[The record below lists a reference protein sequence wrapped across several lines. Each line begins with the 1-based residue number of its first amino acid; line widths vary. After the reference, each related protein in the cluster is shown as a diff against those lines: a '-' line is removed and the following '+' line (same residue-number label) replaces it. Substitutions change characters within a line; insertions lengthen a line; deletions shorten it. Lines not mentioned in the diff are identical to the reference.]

1 LTQNEYDELG
11 QLIRKSVGGTDISGQ
26 ASLQKVDYRYNIR
39 GWLKSINNIKELT
52 QSTDPTD
59 LFAFKITYNQVE
71 NTIGGNIEP
80 LFNGNISETFW
91 KTDTDNFKRSYGYQY
106 DALNRLTNA
115 IYKKQD
121 IPTNSYNE
129 RLTYDPNG
137 NIITMY
143 RTGYQDGSDE
153 SMPIEIDKL
162 VYGYAEKS
170 NTLLS
175 VYDESQSTNGF
186 KDGNINDNDF
196 KYDGYGNMTV
206 DKNKKI
212 DVIKYNHLHL
222 PTEIDFGKS
231 GIISYIYNALG
242 VKVAKQVQAPEI
254 HDQTDYLSGFQ
265 YKNDQLQFFPTAEG
279 YVKVTDGGK
288 FNYVYNYT
296 DHLGNIRVS
305 YTLNPADGQLK
316 ILEENHYYPFG
327 LKHSNYNVDK
337 ADFDK
342 DETGFFVVLKPVERS
357 EFQYKYNGKE
367 YQDELNL
374 NWYDMDARNYMPDIG
389 RWGNMDELAEDFS
402 DLSPYNFSNN
412 NPLRFSDPT
421 GLAPE
426 ENIFSNDINDESKKL
441 TSTVV
446 NGKGEIIDHKD
457 DGDDSIYL
465 DSRKGTVI
473 GKEQNDKKYNVG
485 EYLERDD
492 LFANAKLP
500 DGFLLQFNVEPTE
513 FEVSPLIGGITGGL
527 KYIVYMA
534 RGGKAVKY
542 VGITSQFAIRQAT
555 HLRKKG
561 IFIEKLLENLTK
573 ADARAVEQVL
583 IEMYKLPKNGGTLL
597 NKINSISAKYP
608 AHGEALKRGAELL
621 KDVGL

>member
-1 LTQNEYDELG
+1 
-11 QLIRKSVGGTDISGQ
+11 
-26 ASLQKVDYRYNIR
+26 
-39 GWLKSINNIKELT
+39 
-52 QSTDPTD
+52 
-59 LFAFKITYNQVE
+59 
-71 NTIGGNIEP
+71 

-106 DALNRLTNA
+106 DNLNRLTNA
-115 IYKKQD
+115 IYQKQD
-121 IPTNSYNE
+121 VPTNSYNE

-153 SMPIEIDKL
+153 GMPIEIDKL

-327 LKHSNYNVDK
+327 LKHNNYNVDK

-342 DETGFFVVLKPVERS
+342 DETGFFAVLKPVERS

-367 YQDELNL
+367 FQDEFGLNV
-374 NWYDMDARNYMPDIG
+374 YDYGGRTYAPDAPRFWQIYPKSEKYYNI
-389 RWGNMDELAEDFS
+389 
-402 DLSPYNFSNN
+402 SPYVYVAN
-412 NPLRFSDPT
+412 NPIIFIDPDGKEIIVANKKDQGAVLKMINSKALGTFAFNKSGQLYLAKASGDVSKFSSYYQKQ
-421 GLAPE
+421 LVAA
-426 ENIFSNDINDESKKL
+426 INDKEKINISIAQ
-441 TSTVV
+441 TFQSSGGTT
-446 NGKGEIIDHKD
+446 KD
-457 DGDDSIYL
+457 
-465 DSRKGTVI
+465 V
-473 GKEQNDKKYNVG
+473 DK
-485 EYLERDD
+485 D
-492 LFANAKLP
+492 A
-500 DGFLLQFNVEPTE
+500 
-513 FEVSPLIGGITGGL
+513 GGGVT
-527 KYIVYMA
+527 
-534 RGGKAVKY
+534 
-542 VGITSQFAIRQAT
+542 QQAT
-555 HLRKKG
+555 YPSGKKEADVIISG
-561 IFIEKLLENLTK
+561 NENT
-573 ADARAVEQVL
+573 
-583 IEMYKLPKNGGTLL
+583 N
-597 NKINSISAKYP
+597 
-608 AHGEALKRGAELL
+608 L
-621 KDVGL
+621 KDVNGNVLKDKPADILAHELVGHAIPFITKSDTGNAVDNENKVRKETKLPERKKEPGHIE